1 MPLECDIKDFKCDD
15 ALRNLDIYY
24 IAYLLTQQTLYRLL
38 LTGKLME
45 HLHEIDRTANERLDH
60 MIPLMKEQEGVTEQ
74 LKAVD
79 QLGWVARMNSI
90 KHRVE
95 ETILDELIYA

>member
-1 MPLECDIKDFKCDD
+1 
-15 ALRNLDIYY
+15 
-24 IAYLLTQQTLYRLL
+24 
-38 LTGKLME
+38 
-45 HLHEIDRTANERLDH
+45 